1 MLEFPCPLC
10 SINMKVNEIMY
21 LAYTKKAHLSL
32 FIFFFNVWVL
42 F

>member
-21 LAYTKKAHLSL
+21 LAYKKKSPLES
-32 FIFFFNVWVL
+32 FF
-42 F
+42 